1 MSSAGPFTIIS
12 NDGKQDKLLMASQL
26 LESRLSEITARKRK
40 SGLSPDDPD
49 SLPTLMD
56 IEQTHILYTAAYYKP
71 FAAIGFSYNRTNTT
85 GTASLGNDVTFSI
98 QQYGDFFND
107 MAVHLVINQPV
118 VTGTTSTSQY
128 APQGRWT
135 DYPGQRALSTVKFS
149 VNGSDLDTYNRTQVV
164 FQQQLF
170 VSTDKQ
176 VSWSRCMGQEVALQ
190 GFQKRSTK
198 GLLQSVAAD
207 VLVMNSR
214 IPMNLC
220 NGAQTPQ
227 FPDSTASIEMF
238 IPLLFWFNQS
248 VRLAVPSAAIPYGQ
262 RFVTLTLATG
272 PELYG
277 LVPREGTESDVAA
290 LAAVTAATVNYNNVV
305 TTCALYVN
313 NIFVLPEIHN
323 IYIKRISFTLVRVHL
338 IQRAEQTTA
347 SNDVL
352 LSSLKWPIEYL
363 MAGLRPKDYDSIV
376 STECYLYFSKWHLFN
391 LTTLTT
397 KEQPYKV
404 FESMTSLSGSISEVT
419 GIVTIAAAVGPPA
432 TPATL
437 PCTVPVG
444 SIVLASIATQGVV
457 GIVTVAGALAG
468 TTFTISPIPLIAVTT
483 TLITVLFPQQD
494 AVIAPVVTNTID
506 TFGITSHNINLY
518 EPTYLRAF
526 YNAYLMYNYGQETIR
541 SPNDTGILF
550 IPFCLFPG
558 AYQPSG
564 HVNVSRTREFYANYT
579 SSYCDSTHQC
589 ILYVAASAINFLL
602 IADGSA
608 VMRFNT

>member
-85 GTASLGNDVTFSI
+85 GGASLGNDVTFSI

-128 APQGRWT
+128 SPQGRWT
-135 DYPGQRALSTVKFS
+135 DYPGEKVLSTVKFS
-149 VNGSDLDTYNRTQVV
+149 VNGSDLDKYDRNQVV

-190 GFQKRSTK
+190 GFQKRTTK

-207 VLVMNSR
+207 VLLTNSR
-214 IPMNLC
+214 IPMELC
-220 NGAQTPQ
+220 NGPQTPQ
-227 FPDSTASIEMF
+227 FPNSSAYIEMF

-277 LVPREGTESDVAA
+277 LVPREGTEDDAAA

-338 IQRAEQTTA
+338 IQRAEQNTA
-347 SNDVL
+347 GNDVL

-363 MAGLRPKDYDSIV
+363 MAGLRPKDYDTTT

-404 FESMTSLSGSISEVT
+404 FQNVSWTGAIAITTGVATITS
-419 GIVTIAAAVGPPA
+419 
-432 TPATL
+432 PATL
-437 PCTVPVG
+437 PCSVPVG
-444 SIVLASIATQGVV
+444 SLVYGAISGAGTGGVGVV
-457 GIVTVAGALAG
+457 TTAGTLGG
-468 TTFTISPIPLIAVTT
+468 TTFTISPAPAATITSSV
-483 TLITVLFPQQD
+483 ITVMFPQQE
-494 AVIAPVVTNTID
+494 AVIAPIVTNTID
-506 TFGITSHNINLY
+506 TFGIISHNINLY
-518 EPTYLRAF
+518 EPSYLRQF
-526 YNAYLMYNYGQETIR
+526 YNAYLTYQYGQETIR
-541 SPNDTGILF
+541 SPDDVGILF

-564 HVNVSRTREFYANYT
+564 HVNVSRTREFYARYT

-589 ILYVAASAINFLL
+589 VLYVAASAINFLL